1 MPSRHCRS
9 FIRVFAFIVFI
20 LICGLTGSIALGQG
34 AKQKLPDASIPD
46 SDADHVQQRNEWFFR
61 GRLVSR
67 KPSAELRRR
76 AYQTKLQMRAQHA
89 TALAAARPDGA
100 APAASGSWTPL
111 GPAPLASDA
120 TGNGTQDYHQVA
132 GRATALAIDPADS
145 TGNTV
150 YIGGAQSG
158 VWKSTNAVNN
168 AANSVL
174 WTPVS
179 DDQATL
185 SIGALAIQ
193 PGNSDPARTVI
204 LAATGEAD
212 NSADSY
218 FGLGILRSADA
229 GNTWTLASSA
239 NSETYSFSGLGATRM
254 AFSTAHTNTV
264 VAAMAATSEGEIA
277 DALTSNTYRGL
288 YTST

>member
-9 FIRVFAFIVFI
+9 FIGVVAFIAFV

-34 AKQKLPDASIPD
+34 AKQKLPETSIPD

-61 GRLVSR
+61 GRLVR
-67 KPSAELRRR
+67 DKPSAELRRR
-76 AYQTKLQMRAQHA
+76 AYQTKLQMRAQRA
-89 TALAAARPDGA
+89 AALAAARPNGA
-100 APAASGSWTPL
+100 APASSGGWTPL

-120 TGNGTQDYHQVA
+120 TGNGTQDYRQVA
-132 GRATALAIDPADS
+132 GRATAVTIDPADS
-145 TGNTV
+145 TGNIV

-158 VWKSTNAVNN
+158 VWKSTNAANN
-168 AANSVL
+168 TANSVV
-174 WTPVS
+174 WTPVT

-193 PGNSDPARTVI
+193 PGNTDPAKTVI

-229 GNTWTLASSA
+229 GNTLS
-239 NSETYSFSGLGATRM
+239 LI
-254 AFSTAHTNTV
+254 H
-264 VAAMAATSEGEIA
+264 I
-277 DALTSNTYRGL
+277 
-288 YTST
+288 